1 MNIAVVSPHTVRNG
15 NTTIASLLAMDI
27 STRGKSV
34 CLAHTALKSP
44 AMYEYFSL
52 RELGD
57 DKTANPSKLVSML
70 KAGAVKPEEITE
82 YCKNITTNLD
92 AFTVNDKK
100 FTVDDLDYMI
110 TYILD
115 RFPYEIK
122 VFDVDNN
129 YDDPITKKVLGKCDF
144 IVLVITQAIIELYDF
159 RSELKRL
166 EKLLKYKPSMIV
178 VNKFD
183 RHICDIKSVQRV
195 LGATVSKK
203 SSWITV
209 RYNPQVVRF
218 ENFGKLLDLYNAMR
232 NNDISVIDVASDIKL
247 VGNRVMK
254 CRQQERVS
262 SAKRRTESIIKEA
275 KALEEASGKA
285 EAAGK
290 QGAESET
297 EAKTGAEPADD
308 KIKMSLDKDSSGG
321 ETTEE

>member
-82 YCKNITTNLD
+82 YCKNITTN
-92 AFTVNDKK
+92 
-100 FTVDDLDYMI
+100 LDYMI